1 MAKMSL
7 RLPLLGLPLRA
18 LLALRAAC
26 GGGNGDDGAGKGAR
40 VTDPGKVPTS
50 TPIQN
55 ATLYHLQ
62 GDLVSTSGG
71 NATPSAGS
79 TIGGNARNHTVAS
92 GDTCGTIAIKYTT
105 TVDELRRI
113 NRTINE
119 GCSNL
124 LIGDI
129 LRLPGAA
136 TPAPGTN
143 ATATARGATGSGRQ
157 YVVKSGD
164 TCGAIA
170 ASYGVTVANIISAN
184 GLDPNCTLKVGQTV
198 RIP

>member
-1 MAKMSL
+1 MKQMSL
-7 RLPLLGLPLRA
+7 RISVLCLSLLTVL
-18 LLALRAAC
+18 AAC
-26 GGGNGDDGAGKGAR
+26 GGGGGDDGAGKGAR
-40 VTDPGKVPTS
+40 VTDPGKVPSS

-55 ATLYHLQ
+55 ATLYHIQ

-79 TIGGNARNHTVAS
+79 TAIGGARNHTVVS
-92 GDTCGTIAIKYTT
+92 GDTCGTIAAKYNTT
-105 TVDELRRI
+105 TDELKRTNRI
-113 NRTINE
+113 INE
-119 GCSNL
+119 ACSNL
-124 LIGDI
+124 VIGDI
-129 LRLPGAA
+129 LRLPVAA

-143 ATATARGATGSGRQ
+143 ATATARVGTGSGRQ

-170 ASYGVTVANIISAN
+170 ASYAVTVANIISAN
-184 GLDPNCTLKVGQTV
+184 GLDQNCTLKVGQTV

>member
-1 MAKMSL
+1 MTKMSL
-7 RLPLLGLPLRA
+7 RISLLGLCVAA
-18 LLALRAAC
+18 LLAAC
-26 GGGNGDDGAGKGAR
+26 GGGSGDDGAGKGAR

-55 ATLYHLQ
+55 ATLYHIR

-79 TIGGNARNHTVAS
+79 TVAGGARNHTVVS
-92 GDTCGTIAIKYTT
+92 GDTCSTIAAKYGTT
-105 TVDELRRI
+105 TDELKRVNRI
-113 NRTINE
+113 INE
-119 GCSNL
+119 ACSNL
-124 LIGDI
+124 VIGDI
-129 LRLPGAA
+129 LRLSAAA
-136 TPAPGTN
+136 TPPPGSN
-143 ATATARGATGSGRQ
+143 ATATARVGAGSGRQ

-170 ASYGVTVANIISAN
+170 GSFGVTVANIISAN
-184 GLDPNCTLKVGQTV
+184 GLDQNCALKAGQTI

>member
-1 MAKMSL
+1 MARVKL
-7 RLPLLGLPLRA
+7 RMLPLC
-18 LLALRAAC
+18 LALVAVFAAC
-26 GGGNGDDGAGKGAR
+26 GGGTADPGAGKGQR
-40 VTDPGKVPTS
+40 ITDPGKVATS

-55 ATLYHLQ
+55 ATLYHIQ

-79 TIGGNARNHTVAS
+79 TATGTARNHTVAS
-92 GDTCGTIAIKYTT
+92 GDTCGSIAAKYNTT
-105 TVDELRRI
+105 SDELKRV

-119 GCSNL
+119 ACSNL

-129 LRLPGAA
+129 LRLPGVP
-136 TPAPGTN
+136 TPAPGSN
-143 ATATARGATGSGRQ
+143 ATATARSGTGSGKE

-170 ASYGVTVANIISAN
+170 ASFGVTVANIITAN
-184 GLDPNCTLKVGQTV
+184 GLDQNCTLKVGQTV